1 MRRSLLVAL
10 LVPGILSTTSRAAD
24 IAPLYPDRATFALGI
39 DIKAIT
45 TSPLGKKVIGND
57 KPFEATRKLLKILFP
72 DDLMP
77 LTDMGL
83 APLETVT
90 NRLDRVT
97 VLGDLGNGG
106 GRPPIVVYLEGNID
120 ETEYFKAAEGIAKSE
135 NKEFATEKL
144 GERRLFAIGKDSGRV
159 YGVRVSPSLFLVAT
173 THELIDEVLDKH
185 AGKQKAS
192 VQKALAASLA
202 KVKPAET
209 PIWLVIGEIEL
220 LHDITGGVATIA
232 LKDDAEFRME
242 VLCTKEETAR
252 LMANILQS
260 GVDYLTR
267 AKTPQGKLWDAA
279 GIVVKRDGTSVVAT
293 GSIPGKRLAEEYAKH
308 K

>member
-1 MRRSLLVAL
+1 
-10 LVPGILSTTSRAAD
+10 
-24 IAPLYPDRATFALGI
+24 
-39 DIKAIT
+39 
-45 TSPLGKKVIGND
+45 
-57 KPFEATRKLLKILFP
+57 
-72 DDLMP
+72 
-77 LTDMGL
+77 
-83 APLETVT
+83 
-90 NRLDRVT
+90 
-97 VLGDLGNGG
+97 
-106 GRPPIVVYLEGNID
+106 
-120 ETEYFKAAEGIAKSE
+120 AKSQ

-144 GERRLFAIGKDSGRV
+144 GERKLFAVGKDSDRV

-173 THELIDEVLDKH
+173 TRELIDEVLDKH

-242 VLCTKEETAR
+242 VLCAKEELAQS
-252 LMANILQS
+252 MANILQS

-279 GIVVKRDGTSVVAT
+279 GITVKRDGTSVVAT
-293 GSIPGKRLAEEYAKH
+293 VSTPGKRLAEEYAKH